1 LQQQQLDA
9 LSLTMAAAV
18 KSELEEEEYEVVS
31 DYAGSEIESDIEE
44 DSKSE
49 TPLTARS
56 TPPRNIRPSDRKTLS
71 CPYEGCPKTFNRKA
85 RLEEHKRSHTN
96 TRPFSCPHCPKD
108 FLRDSHLKHHVK
120 SAHSDIRDY
129 TCSHAGCGKSFATGT
144 RLRRHEATHAGH
156 DKYRCIGYEGC
167 SQTFRKKDTLN
178 KHILQAHQ
186 QTSPFPCIEID
197 SRTGEPCKKSFDTAH
212 KLKTHKQAM
221 HDPTKFSCSICVQ
234 AQTMAYRDASTTDIL
249 GTSSSPYFTSH
260 SALKR
265 HMDAE
270 HPPTCSRCSLK
281 FTTPKE
287 LARHI
292 ELVHNI
298 VDPELLPQEEA
309 HECPYDDC
317 GRTFSKKGNL
327 NVHVRTVHEKRR
339 DFVCGQTEVSLS
351 EITLEV
357 EVVGC
362 GRDFTSKGSLEEHIR
377 TAHLGM
383 QARRVERNKKRKAE
397 RQEVEDEDGVGPKK
411 RKPRKDKGVKK
422 TSAIDSLVGFP
433 LYRHGSIVEADKSDS
448 DEDEESEAYS
458 VYDDEEGDAGLT
470 GSIVMHGSQI
480 FHGDNVYRFDS
491 SSSSFS
497 TQQATGS
504 IYQQWNQPCTESAS
518 GPADHMPIVNF
529 DEMTFGHNFDLDLT
543 QTYGGTHTYED
554 PPVVHTPAYH
564 PSSTMA
570 PQNSPQQ
577 SSTQATFAQP
587 PVATHMPEKD
597 WSSFSLQQ
605 DQYNTTRQLSPGHV
619 PVDPRLLIRDA

>member
-1 LQQQQLDA
+1 
-9 LSLTMAAAV
+9 MAAAV
-18 KSELEEEEYEVVS
+18 KSELEEEEYEVIS
-31 DYAGSEIESDIEE
+31 DYAGSEIESNVEE
-44 DSKSE
+44 DRNSD
-49 TPLTARS
+49 TPVTSRS

-96 TRPFSCPHCPKD
+96 TRPFKCPHCPKD

-129 TCSHAGCGKSFATGT
+129 TCSYSRCGKSFATGT

-156 DKYRCIGYEGC
+156 DKYRCTGYDVC
-167 SQTFRKKDTLN
+167 SQTFRKKETLN

-186 QTSPFPCIEID
+186 QTNLFPCTEIN
-197 SRTGEPCKKSFDTAH
+197 SKTGEPCKKSFDTAR

-234 AQTMAYRDASTTDIL
+234 AQTMAYRDPSTTDIL
-249 GTSSSPYFTSH
+249 STSSSPCFTSYA
-260 SALKR
+260 ALRK

-270 HPPTCSRCSLK
+270 HPPTCSHCSLK

-309 HECPYDDC
+309 HECPYDGC

-339 DFVCGQTEVSLS
+339 DFVCGQTEVSLT
-351 EITLEV
+351 EISSEV

-433 LYRHGSIVEADKSDS
+433 LYRLGSIVEADEADS
-448 DEDEESEAYS
+448 DEDEVSEANS
-458 VYDDEEGDAGLT
+458 VYDDDEEDDAGLT
-470 GSIVMHGSQI
+470 SSMVMHGSQI
-480 FHGDNVYRFDS
+480 FHGDNVYHFDS

-504 IYQQWNQPCTESAS
+504 IYQQWNQPYTESAS

-529 DEMTFGHNFDLDLT
+529 DEVTFGHNYDLS
-543 QTYGGTHTYED
+543 HTYEGPTAHKHAYD
-554 PPVVHTPAYH
+554 PT
-564 PSSTMA
+564 STMA
-570 PQNSPQQ
+570 SVDLHRQC
-577 SSTQATFAQP
+577 STQTTLAQAAVP
-587 PVATHMPEKD
+587 ASMPEGECYYAG
-597 WSSFSLQQ
+597 FS
-605 DQYNTTRQLSPGHV
+605 DRRNTTTRLSPSPV
-619 PVDPRLLIRDA
+619 PVDPRLLN